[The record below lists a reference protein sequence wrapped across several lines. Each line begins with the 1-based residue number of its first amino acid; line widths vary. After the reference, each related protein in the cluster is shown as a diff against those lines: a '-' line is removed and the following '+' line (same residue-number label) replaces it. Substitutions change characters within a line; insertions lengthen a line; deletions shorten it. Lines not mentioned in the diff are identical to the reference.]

1 MKSKNEL
8 IKDLKFCQDLM
19 DRLVKFAEEKYD
31 CCCIGWQYNHTV
43 IKKDI
48 VRLRR
53 ELNTVREKLDQ

>member
-19 DRLVKFAEEKYD
+19 DRLVKFAEEEYE
-31 CCCIGWQYNHTV
+31 CNGVWQFNHTV

-48 VRLRR
+48 MRLRR
-53 ELNTVREKLDQ
+53 ELNEVRKKLDK

>member
-31 CCCIGWQYNHTV
+31 CCDGVWQCNHTV

-53 ELNTVREKLDQ
+53 ELSMVREKLDQ